1 MSALASESIE
11 RTPFVTTQW
20 SMVLDAQGSSPEAQ
34 RALEQVCRIY
44 WRPIYCFLRRE
55 GKTTE
60 DAQDLTQSFFAQLLE
75 RGDFAAVRREK
86 GKLRSYLLGSLK
98 HFLANDRRRSMSLKR
113 GEGRALI
120 SFQDLTGEEGAEFES
135 HALTADRIF
144 DRRWA
149 LTVLDRVFAQLVSE
163 HKNGCRPEFAE
174 HGKDRITVR
183 QLLAHQAGLHALDVP
198 VDRTLVADLD
208 RLAVVLARQKPAWK
222 PGTRQSYHAITLG
235 FYESE
240 LLRRADPQ
248 HRSLGQ
254 FFQDEIGTPLGL
266 DVYVR
271 LPELIPSSNRRPRP
285 TRYKMH

>member
-60 DAQDLTQSFFAQLLE
+60 DAQALTQSFFAQLLE

-174 HGKDRITVR
+174 RLSELLADEADRPRQAEIAREFGMTENAVKQAFHRLRQRYR
-183 QLLAHQAGLHALDVP
+183 QLLREAIAG
-198 VDRTLVADLD
+198 TVAT
-208 RLAVVLARQKPAWK
+208 PAD
-222 PGTRQSYHAITLG
+222 IDD
-235 FYESE
+235 E
-240 LLRRADPQ
+240 LR
-248 HRSLGQ
+248 
-254 FFQDEIGTPLGL
+254 
-266 DVYVR
+266 
-271 LPELIPSSNRRPRP
+271 ELIVALRA
-285 TRYKMH
+285 

>member
-174 HGKDRITVR
+174 RLSELLADEADRPRQAEIAREFGMTENAVKQAFHRLRQRYR
-183 QLLAHQAGLHALDVP
+183 QLLREAIAG
-198 VDRTLVADLD
+198 TVAT
-208 RLAVVLARQKPAWK
+208 PAD
-222 PGTRQSYHAITLG
+222 IDD
-235 FYESE
+235 E
-240 LLRRADPQ
+240 LR
-248 HRSLGQ
+248 
-254 FFQDEIGTPLGL
+254 
-266 DVYVR
+266 
-271 LPELIPSSNRRPRP
+271 ELIVALRA
-285 TRYKMH
+285 

>member
-20 SMVLDAQGSSPEAQ
+20 SMVLDAQGPSPEAQ

-174 HGKDRITVR
+174 RLSELLADEADRPRQAEIAREFGMTENAVKQAFHRLRQRYR
-183 QLLAHQAGLHALDVP
+183 QLLREAIAG
-198 VDRTLVADLD
+198 TVAT
-208 RLAVVLARQKPAWK
+208 PAD
-222 PGTRQSYHAITLG
+222 IDD
-235 FYESE
+235 E
-240 LLRRADPQ
+240 LR
-248 HRSLGQ
+248 
-254 FFQDEIGTPLGL
+254 
-266 DVYVR
+266 
-271 LPELIPSSNRRPRP
+271 ELIVALRA
-285 TRYKMH
+285 